1 VFHSDAPRCGPDPDG
16 VEGQQAP
23 LVPGVPP
30 AVEQLVN
37 GVLPNGLPENAPA
50 LPIFGPIPT
59 GGDR

>member
-1 VFHSDAPRCGPDPDG
+1 
-16 VEGQQAP
+16 
-23 LVPGVPP
+23 VPP